1 MAVRHRLPPVDAVV
15 RRLGQWLYGSLG
27 AGAIPRIVTAPRIGT
42 ALRIGT
48 ARPGKL
54 CYAETKDRRQQILA

>member
-15 RRLGQWLYGSLG
+15 RRLRQWLYGSLG
-27 AGAIPRIVTAPRIGT
+27 AEAIPRIVTAP
-42 ALRIGT
+42 RIGT